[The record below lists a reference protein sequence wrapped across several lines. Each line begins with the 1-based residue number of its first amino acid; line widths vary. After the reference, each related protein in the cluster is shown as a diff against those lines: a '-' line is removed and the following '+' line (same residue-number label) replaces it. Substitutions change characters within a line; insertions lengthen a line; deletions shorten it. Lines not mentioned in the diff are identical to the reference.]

1 VSRTFK
7 PEEER
12 GEAMKPCWIVVL
24 LAAFVVTVGFG
35 APTVAVAQI
44 SVEIPLTPDEEAP
57 VCSSAGSGTFR
68 GTLSADQTTVDY
80 ELTYTL
86 TGTVTQGHIHLAQRE
101 VSGGI
106 IVWLCQTPANVDPTG
121 LSPQCPPSGTPVTGS
136 FTSANVI
143 GPANQGIAPGEFAEV
158 VTAMADGFT
167 YVNVHSD
174 ICPSGEVRGQIERP

>member
-1 VSRTFK
+1 V
-7 PEEER
+7 EEG

-35 APTVAVAQI
+35 APAVSAAV
-44 SVEIPLTPDEEAP
+44 SVDITLTPDQEAP
-57 VCSSAGSGTFR
+57 VCSSAGSGTFS
-68 GTLSADQTTVDY
+68 GTLSDDQTTVNY

-86 TGTVTQGHIHLAQRE
+86 TGTVTQAHIHLAQIG

-143 GPANQGIAPGEFAEV
+143 GPATQGIAPGEFAEV
-158 VTAMADGFT
+158 VAAMGDGFT

-174 ICPSGEVRGQIERP
+174 ICPSGEVRGQIEP

>member
-1 VSRTFK
+1 
-7 PEEER
+7 
-12 GEAMKPCWIVVL
+12 MKPCWIVVL

-35 APTVAVAQI
+35 APAVSAAV
-44 SVEIPLTPDEEAP
+44 SVEIALTPDQEAP

-68 GTLSADQTTVDY
+68 GTLSDDQTTVNY

-86 TGTVTQGHIHLAQRE
+86 TGTVTQAHIHLAQVG

-106 IVWLCQTPANVDPTG
+106 IVWLCQTPPNLDPTG
-121 LSPQCPPSGTPVTGS
+121 LSPQCAPSGTTVTGS

-143 GPANQGIAPGEFAEV
+143 GPVTQGIAPGEFAEV
-158 VTAMADGFT
+158 VDAMRDGFT

-174 ICPSGEVRGQIERP
+174 ICPSGEVRGQVERP